1 MLPSR
6 HMAKPY
12 TYLAMGLLFTL
23 IFATSVL
30 MAGQPE
36 TYSNPIIFADYS
48 DPDVISVDGE
58 FWMTASSFN
67 CVPGLQILHSCDLV
81 NWEIAGAA
89 LPRIIPED
97 VYDSPKHGC
106 GVFAPCIRYGRGLF
120 WIFWGDP
127 DYGIYQ
133 IHAKDPCGKWSEPAL
148 IIPGKGL
155 IDPTAVFTDDGR
167 VFLAHAWA
175 KSRAGFNGVLHV
187 CELDPD
193 CTRRVS
199 VERMVIDGNST
210 GDRVIEG
217 PKFYQKDG
225 WFYIFAPAGGV
236 PTGWQLVYR
245 SRDPY
250 GPYER
255 RMVLHQGCTDINGPH
270 QGGWVTDA
278 ASDSWFIHF
287 QDRGAWGRII
297 HLQPMKWGDDGW
309 CTMGVDI
316 DGDGIGEPVKT
327 YTAPA
332 PGSASR
338 KAVRAEAGAYG
349 IPLELQWHANP
360 GRGWAAA
367 SRSGKHIRMNC
378 IGSPA
383 GWKSLFD
390 TPNLLLE
397 KITGPV
403 MEYEAVLGFSPAAQ
417 GDRAGLVVMGR
428 DYTTV
433 EMVFDGKTVRLQ
445 RRSCRNADKGGT
457 EKVEESI
464 PLESWKKYP
473 VHVKVRIEG
482 DKPVC
487 TFQYSHDGRNWHVL
501 GEPSAARQGVWIGA
515 KVGFFALSDSPSGG
529 RRSGGHMDIRR
540 K

>member
-1 MLPSR
+1 
-6 HMAKPY
+6 MAKPY

-67 CVPGLQILHSCDLV
+67 CVPCLQILHSCDLV

-148 IIPGKGL
+148 IIPGKGF

-187 CELDPD
+187 CELDQD

-199 VERMVIDGNST
+199 GERMVIDGNST
-210 GDRVIEG
+210 GDRV
-217 PKFYQKDG
+217 
-225 WFYIFAPAGGV
+225 
-236 PTGWQLVYR
+236 
-245 SRDPY
+245 
-250 GPYER
+250 
-255 RMVLHQGCTDINGPH
+255 
-270 QGGWVTDA
+270 
-278 ASDSWFIHF
+278 
-287 QDRGAWGRII
+287 
-297 HLQPMKWGDDGW
+297 
-309 CTMGVDI
+309 
-316 DGDGIGEPVKT
+316 
-327 YTAPA
+327 
-332 PGSASR
+332 
-338 KAVRAEAGAYG
+338 
-349 IPLELQWHANP
+349 
-360 GRGWAAA
+360 
-367 SRSGKHIRMNC
+367 
-378 IGSPA
+378 
-383 GWKSLFD
+383 
-390 TPNLLLE
+390 
-397 KITGPV
+397 
-403 MEYEAVLGFSPAAQ
+403 
-417 GDRAGLVVMGR
+417 
-428 DYTTV
+428 
-433 EMVFDGKTVRLQ
+433 
-445 RRSCRNADKGGT
+445 
-457 EKVEESI
+457 
-464 PLESWKKYP
+464 
-473 VHVKVRIEG
+473 IEG

-515 KVGFFALSDSPSGG
+515 KVGFFALSDSPSGC